1 MRNCDLS
8 SSSKL
13 QDSSRRTEDKM
24 RLEGQRL
31 LLLLQL
37 LPVSRAL
44 QTGLAPHVQAMARIV
59 NIESGEG
66 EVPGLD
72 RIVNRE
78 SEVTATTTPT
88 PETTLPTTTTSTT
101 TTTTSAASPSTSATR
116 TSLSSTTSTAAS
128 TTTPHSTTTTTTTT
142 TESGGTVGSS
152 PSPDP
157 QHHLPGWA
165 TATILLAVTTVLL
178 LLLGLLLVRRKRRKI
193 PLARPVD
200 LFRKSTVAQGS
211 SPMRLDVFGV
221 MYQSKLAQGQLSKE
235 FDLVQEFSAR
245 INSTKTK
252 NVGQAEVNQNRNRFV
267 DIIPYDD
274 NYVSL
279 QKEQGL
285 PPSTYVNASYVDDLE
300 GVGRVIVTQVSTDMA
315 SSGFRLLVE
324 GFRPRN
330 LFGRCNLNAR

>member
-1 MRNCDLS
+1 
-8 SSSKL
+8 
-13 QDSSRRTEDKM
+13 M

-37 LPVSRAL
+37 NPVSWAL
-44 QTGLAPHVQAMARIV
+44 QAGLFPHVQAMARIV
-59 NIESGEG
+59 NIESGE
-66 EVPGLD
+66 VPGLD

-78 SEVTATTTPT
+78 SEATDTTTPT
-88 PETTLPTTTTSTT
+88 QETTLTTTTFTTT
-101 TTTTSAASPSTSATR
+101 TTTTSEASPSTST
-116 TSLSSTTSTAAS
+116 TSNSLSSTTSTTAS
-128 TTTPHSTTTTTTTT
+128 ATTPHSTTTTTTTT
-142 TESGGTVGSS
+142 VTTTVTTTTTTESGGSVGST

-157 QHHLPGWA
+157 NHHLPGWA

-178 LLLGLLLVRRKRRKI
+178 LLLGLLLVRRRRRKI

-221 MYQSKLAQGQLSKE
+221 MYQSKLAQDQLSKE

-279 QKEQGL
+279 QQEQGL

-300 GVGRVIVTQVSTDMA
+300 GVGRVIVTQVSTD
-315 SSGFRLLVE
+315 
-324 GFRPRN
+324 
-330 LFGRCNLNAR
+330 